1 MLEGLLQQCWEL
13 STAACVVS
21 EDDCN
26 PYFLFMNP
34 LLKWSYYRRLDSQ
47 RRHLQAATQFLTA
60 SEELNGEYLIYR
72 LEMLEKYVEQ
82 LQRKRLSLCHRKVI
96 SSCLLAM
103 LQHFEDNNPAFLAV
117 ALKQEMLQR
126 LHQNRQTARE
136 EMQAY
141 QERAVTE
148 QRKVAAVHQNVEL
161 PGEAKE
167 EKREE
172 YETLKERFL
181 KAIVKPLSVTAIVFM
196 LKQFF

>member
-1 MLEGLLQQCWEL
+1 
-13 STAACVVS
+13 VVS
-21 EDDCN
+21 EDDSN
-26 PYFLFMNP
+26 PYFIFLNP
-34 LLKWSYYRRLDSQ
+34 LLKWSYYRRLDQQ

-82 LQRKRLSLCHRKVI
+82 LQRRRLSLVHRKVVT
-96 SSCLLAM
+96 SCLLAM
-103 LQHFEDNNPAFLAV
+103 LHHFEDNNPAFLAV

-126 LHQNRQTARE
+126 LHQNRQTAKE

-141 QERAVTE
+141 QKRAVAE
-148 QRKVAAVHQNVEL
+148 QRKVEAVYQNVEL
-161 PGEAKE
+161 AGEQKE